1 MILSFFFIAVG
12 VGLLYAGAEMLVRGS
27 VALSKKFRV
36 TPLLVG
42 LIVIGLGTSSPEL
55 VVSVEAAVMGNG
67 ELAIGNI
74 IGSNISN
81 LALILGIA
89 ALIYPVSA
97 NKTLIRLEIPVLVV
111 ASVMLAWMLLDNVLS
126 LVNSILLLS
135 FLGGY
140 LFFTIKNNFMPH
152 TDEIETTIIHKKT
165 SIIAVITLAGLLLL
179 LIGAHI
185 MVKGASQLAV
195 IFGIGEGIIGLTVV
209 AIGTSLP
216 ELAMVVIASIK
227 KQGELILGALIG
239 SNILNILFVL
249 GTTGAVAYLAGG
261 DMSLRDII
269 TPDLIV
275 MTALAFL
282 MIPVIFTSNRVS
294 RLEGGVLFACYIG
307 YVVWLFFR

>member
-97 NKTLIRLEIPVLVV
+97 DKTLMRLEIPVLVV
-111 ASVMLAWMLLDNVLS
+111 ASVMLTWMLLDNVLS
-126 LVNSILLLS
+126 LVNSLLLLS

-140 LFFTIKNNFMPH
+140 LFFTIKNNIMPR

-165 SIIAVITLAGLLLL
+165 SIIALITVAGLLLL
-179 LIGAHI
+179 VIGAHI
-185 MVKGASQLAV
+185 MVKGASELAV

-209 AIGTSLP
+209 AVGTSLP
-216 ELAMVVIASIK
+216 ELAMVVVASMK

-249 GTTGAVAYLAGG
+249 GTTGAVAYLIGG
-261 DMSLRDII
+261 DMPLRDII

-282 MIPVIFTSNRVS
+282 MIPVIFTRNQVS

-307 YVVWLFFR
+307 YIAWLFIR